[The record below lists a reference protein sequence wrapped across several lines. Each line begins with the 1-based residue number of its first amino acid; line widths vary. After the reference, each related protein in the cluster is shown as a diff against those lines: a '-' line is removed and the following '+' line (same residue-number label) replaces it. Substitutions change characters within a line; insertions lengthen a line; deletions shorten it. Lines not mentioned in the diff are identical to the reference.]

1 MKTLIGVLLVVL
13 SLGCMSQSPAPT
25 QDSAEPMPGE
35 NPHQY
40 TEEESLDIAREFVLK
55 CPTYQYD
62 GSELAHVETTK
73 GDCSSCWIFVF
84 EFTSRKAG
92 YGDRSK
98 QNVAQ
103 VITQHT
109 AYITVENGKVVIAVM
124 DNVWDMIGQS
134 PAPTQNST
142 EPIPEENPHQYTEEE
157 SLDIAREFVLKC
169 PTYQY
174 DGSELIHIQTTKG
187 DCSSCWIF
195 VFEFTSRKAGY
206 GDRSKQNVAQVIT
219 QHTAYI
225 TMENG
230 KVVIAVMDNVWDMI
244 GQKMIE

>member
-1 MKTLIGVLLVVL
+1 MKALIVILLVL
-13 SLGCMSQSPAPT
+13 SLGCISQSPTPT
-25 QDSAEPMPGE
+25 QDSAEPITGE

-40 TEEESLDIAREFVLK
+40 TEEESLSIAQEFVLNS
-55 CPTYQYD
+55 PTYQYD
-62 GSELAHVETTK
+62 GSQLVHIETIK
-73 GDCSSCWIFVF
+73 GDCPSCWIFVF

-109 AYITVENGKVVIAVM
+109 AYITVENGKVITAVL

-134 PAPTQNST
+134 PTPTQDSA
-142 EPIPEENPHQYTEEE
+142 EPITGENPHQYTEEE
-157 SLDIAREFVLKC
+157 SLSIAQEFVLNS

-174 DGSELIHIQTTKG
+174 DGSELVHIETIKG
-187 DCSSCWIF
+187 DCPSCWIF

-206 GDRSKQNVAQVIT
+206 GDRSKQIVAQVIT

-225 TMENG
+225 TVENG
-230 KVVIAVMDNVWDMI
+230 KVVTAVLDSVWDMI